1 MVPGMGQYQGEKVT
15 GEDMFLYM
23 ELKSNTQGYSNRAK
37 LHQDV
42 TGEKG
47 LGPEDPFWESR
58 CKWSK
63 SSPGDLS

>member
-1 MVPGMGQYQGEKVT
+1 MVPSMGQYQGEEVT

-23 ELKSNTQGYSNRAK
+23 ELKSNTEGYSNWAK

-47 LGPEDPFWESR
+47 LGPGGPLM
-58 CKWSK
+58 
-63 SSPGDLS
+63 GIQM